1 MEVVL
6 RISVVPL
13 LVSDWSTVDVQGA
26 VVEYVIMVH
35 TQSFYVY
42 TLKNFSLAVSI
53 TVELH

>member
-13 LVSDWSTVDVQGA
+13 LVSDWSTVDVQRA

>member
-13 LVSDWSTVDVQGA
+13 LVSDWSTVDVQRA

-35 TQSFYVY
+35 TQTFYAL
-42 TLKNFSLAVSI
+42 TPKIFSLAASSM
-53 TVELH
+53 VELH